1 PAEAKASR
9 GPARY
14 GASVRGRWKW
24 HSWALAKP
32 CAASC
37 PGSSSR
43 SSPSLLGFSVSTPD
57 GAEPGATKRPMVRNN
72 EQVWTAL
79 VGSRG
84 MASPVSERRRVTSDH
99 HGAPRLSRPL
109 QHRRPPSPRGADHG
123 ELRRAAQR
131 LDRQRALHQLALCE
145 GEAPAHAGQAPVGQ
159 RRGAPGAVDPCG
171 EGRDRGL
178 DGAAVLAEQHHVI
191 GAGVTLAHGG
201 EVPPHG
207 GLVAAKAAGEGG
219 AFGVE
224 CEPDRPGSRCE
235 RTGGDL
241 EGSIA

>member
-57 GAEPGATKRPMVRNN
+57 GAEPGATKRPMVRNSD
-72 EQVWTAL
+72 QVWTAL

-84 MASPVSERRRVTSDH
+84 MASPVSGVRRRRRASDH
-99 HGAPRLSRPL
+99 HGAPGLSAHEQAERMTLRITHHVERLVRIVRAVHEHP
-109 QHRRPPSPRGADHG
+109 GA
-123 ELRRAAQR
+123 EL
-131 LDRQRALHQLALCE
+131 L
-145 GEAPAHAGQAPVGQ
+145 GAPA
-159 RRGAPGAVDPCG
+159 
-171 EGRDRGL
+171 L
-178 DGAAVLAEQHHVI
+178 
-191 GAGVTLAHGG
+191 
-201 EVPPHG
+201 
-207 GLVAAKAAGEGG
+207 
-219 AFGVE
+219 
-224 CEPDRPGSRCE
+224 
-235 RTGGDL
+235 DL
-241 EGSIA
+241 ELLGIGHAEVHV